1 MGSLSP
7 GLARG
12 AWDKTRGGGGQARD
26 RGGFR
31 YAARP
36 MKRRAVV
43 PLAIYLICAV
53 VYLLLLGIRRE
64 GPTPDN
70 HYVHLAD
77 SFLHGELGVVGN
89 RPPGTNDWALYE
101 GKWFV
106 SFPPFPALVILPVVA
121 IWGLATRDAIF
132 WALLAAGAPCL
143 LFVYLR
149 FLSERGESQRGTRD
163 NLVLTALFA
172 FGTVF
177 FFVAVQGTVW
187 FAAQVVASNLLVL
200 FLLAATG
207 ARWPVVAGLT
217 LGALVACRPETGLA
231 GSFFFVEALQRY
243 RREGSADDPAAHP
256 LVRAWRYLLGA
267 DFTRLIK
274 AHLKLAGPLV
284 VLLGVQFWLNY
295 ARFDDPFSFGHEYLQ
310 IRWRPRI
317 DTWGLFNYHYLPK
330 NLAVFVASLP
340 WLEDHAPYLKIS
352 LHGLALWFTT
362 PALLWT
368 LWPSYVNVRMV
379 GLWLAAIP
387 IALMDL
393 AYQNSG
399 WIQFGYRFALDYMPF
414 LFVLLA
420 LGRRRF
426 GPGFYM
432 LLVFSIAVNTFGAV
446 TFDRMWRY
454 YDNDGTQ
461 NRLFQPD

>member
-1 MGSLSP
+1 
-7 GLARG
+7 
-12 AWDKTRGGGGQARD
+12 
-26 RGGFR
+26 
-31 YAARP
+31 
-36 MKRRAVV
+36 MKRRAVL

-53 VYLLLLGIRRE
+53 VYLLLLGTRRE

-70 HYVHLAD
+70 HYVHLAN

-101 GKWFV
+101 GNWFV

-132 WALLAAGAPCL
+132 WALIAAAAPAL

-149 FLSERGESQRGTRD
+149 SLRSERTTRD

-187 FAAQVVASNLLVL
+187 FAAQVVASCLLMI
-200 FLLAATG
+200 FLLASTN
-207 ARWPVVAGLT
+207 ARWPLVAGAT

-231 GSFFFVEALQRY
+231 GLFFTVEALQAFRHET
-243 RREGSADDPAAHP
+243 RDDPDAHP
-256 LVRAWRYLLGA
+256 LVRALRYVRGA
-267 DFTRLIK
+267 DFARVIK
-274 AHLKLAGPLV
+274 AHLLLAGPLLA
-284 VLLGVQFWLNY
+284 LLGLQFWMNY

-317 DTWGLFNYHYLPK
+317 DDWGLFNYHYFPK

-340 WLEDHAPYLKIS
+340 WIEDRAPFVKIS

-362 PALLWT
+362 PGLLWT
-368 LWPSYVNVRMV
+368 LWPRSVNVRMV
-379 GLWLAAIP
+379 GLWLAVIP

-414 LFVLLA
+414 LIVLLA

-426 GPGFYM
+426 GPGFYA
-432 LLVFSIAVNTFGAV
+432 LLVFSIAVNLFGAV
-446 TFDRMWRY
+446 TFDRSWRY
-454 YDNDGTQ
+454 YDNDGSQ

>member
-1 MGSLSP
+1 
-7 GLARG
+7 
-12 AWDKTRGGGGQARD
+12 
-26 RGGFR
+26 
-31 YAARP
+31 
-36 MKRRAVV
+36 MKRRAVL
-43 PLAIYLICAV
+43 PLAIYLVCAA
-53 VYLLLLGIRRE
+53 VYLLLLGARRE

-70 HYVHLAD
+70 HYVHQAY

-89 RPPGTNDWALYE
+89 RPPGSNDWALYQ

-106 SFPPFPALVILPVVA
+106 SFPPFPALLILPAVA

-132 WALLAAGAPCL
+132 WALLAAAAPTL

-149 FLSERGESQRGTRD
+149 FLSEREDSTRDSRD
-163 NLVLTALFA
+163 NLLLTALYA

-187 FAAQVVASNLLVL
+187 FAAQVSASCLLMI
-200 FLLAATG
+200 FLLGATD
-207 ARWPVVAGLT
+207 ARWPVLAGFT
-217 LGALVACRPETGLA
+217 LGALVGCRPEVGFSGL
-231 GSFFFVEALQRY
+231 FFTVEALRAF
-243 RREGSADDPAAHP
+243 RAREVADDPQAHP
-256 LVRAWRYLLGA
+256 VLRAYRWLLGA
-267 DFTRLIK
+267 DFVRVIK
-274 AHLKLAGPLV
+274 AHLLLAGPLLAV
-284 VLLGVQFWLNY
+284 MGLQLWFNY
-295 ARFDDPFSFGHEYLQ
+295 ARFDDPFSYGHEYLQ

-340 WLEDHAPYLKIS
+340 WIEDRAPYFKVS

-368 LWPSYVNVRMV
+368 LWPRYVDVRTV
-379 GLWLAAIP
+379 GLWLAVIP

-420 LGRRRF
+420 LGRRKF
-426 GPGFYM
+426 GPGFYA
-432 LLVFSIAVNTFGAV
+432 LLVFSIAVNLFGAV